1 MRRGVRRDGVRRDGI
16 MGNERQLWTGGV
28 GESGEEW
35 CVEG

>member
-16 MGNERQLWTGGV
+16 MGNEKQLWTG
-28 GESGEEW
+28 GEEW